1 MEFFRSNVIVSLLL
15 LGLLVFMQYRLWCGS
30 GGIIDMMHL
39 KKQLA
44 VEQARN
50 DVLKKR
56 NQTLLLQV
64 EHLQQSQG
72 AVEGRA
78 REDLGMIKKGETF
91 YQVVK

>member
-56 NQTLLLQV
+56 NQTEKSMKKKLFTLLM
-64 EHLQQSQG
+64 G
-72 AVEGRA
+72 FR
-78 REDLGMIKKGETF
+78 
-91 YQVVK
+91 